1 MIDGKQAG
9 PFRLDE
15 MPAAGI
21 TPDTYVWCKD
31 MDDWKQAREVGDIC
45 RFFRN
50 RLYDNAHPSSA
61 PAVVAAPEA
70 ADDAAMLDNVPLR
83 FRRMIEKADPD
94 DVDLASFSEKPDLSH
109 EPTTWWPFPMLL
121 SLVFFFPLGILAIS
135 QARKSKK
142 AWKEG
147 KAADAYEYAR
157 RGKMAA
163 GMSFSFGLIVI
174 AAFIPLLF

>member
-9 PFRLDE
+9 PFRLED

-21 TPDTYVWCKD
+21 TPDTYVWAKD

-50 RLYDNAHPSSA
+50 RLYDNAHTSSTT
-61 PAVVAAPEA
+61 PVVVAEPMQEDYPM
-70 ADDAAMLDNVPLR
+70 DDVPMR
-83 FRRMIEKADPD
+83 FRRQIEKADPD
-94 DVDLASFSEKPDLSH
+94 DVDFASFSQKPDLTRQPS
-109 EPTTWWPFPMLL
+109 TWWPFPMFF
-121 SLVFFFPLGILAIS
+121 SLFFFLPLGILAIS
-135 QARKSKK
+135 QAFKSRK

-147 KAADAYEYAR
+147 NPEAAYEYAR